1 MSRLSDAILQ
11 GGYSRG
17 LMSPMLDATY
27 GGQNGYA
34 PNLTEWVSQTHDVR
48 KNLHCFLLEAPRGF
62 DLLPEPQYWIRALK
76 NMVEVH
82 AKSIEGLNAGLS
94 ATFGETAVSGG
105 GEIFEDTTNVT
116 RERSNVT
123 FGFTDLYGRPMQTFL
138 QNWILYLMGDPDN
151 KVPLI
156 NTLTTSRPYTML
168 ADISSATMLFV
179 EPDATHTKVAKAW
192 LGTNMRPRD
201 NGKVEGKRDLTS
213 PGDLSEL
220 SVGFTGVYQS
230 GIGVST
236 FAQAILNSLNMNNA
250 NPNLRPAFARGIQAE
265 VYAVGRGLAGNMND
279 LASTALRV

>member
-82 AKSIEGLNAGLS
+82 AKSIEGLNAGLT

>member
-34 PNLTEWVSQTHDVR
+34 PNLTEWVSQTHYVR

-151 KVPLI
+151 KVPMI

-230 GIGVST
+230 GIGVDT

-250 NPNLRPAFARGIQAE
+250 NPNLRPAFVRGIQAE
-265 VYAVGRGLAGNMND
+265 VHAVGRGLAGNMDD

>member
-82 AKSIEGLNAGLS
+82 AKSIEGLNAGLT

-265 VYAVGRGLAGNMND
+265 VYAAGRGLAGNMND

>member
-34 PNLTEWVSQTHDVR
+34 PDLTEWVSQTHYVR

-62 DLLPEPQYWIRALK
+62 DYLPEPQYWIRALK

-82 AKSIEGLNAGLS
+82 AKTIEGLNAGLS

-156 NTLTTSRPYTML
+156 NTLTTGRPYTML

-230 GIGVST
+230 GIGVDT

-265 VYAVGRGLAGNMND
+265 VYATGRGLAGNMND

>member
-34 PNLTEWVSQTHDVR
+34 PNLTEWVSQTHYVR

-123 FGFTDLYGRPMQTFL
+123 FGLTDLYGRPMQTFL
-138 QNWILYLMGDPDN
+138 
-151 KVPLI
+151 
-156 NTLTTSRPYTML
+156 
-168 ADISSATMLFV
+168 
-179 EPDATHTKVAKAW
+179 
-192 LGTNMRPRD
+192 
-201 NGKVEGKRDLTS
+201 
-213 PGDLSEL
+213 
-220 SVGFTGVYQS
+220 
-230 GIGVST
+230 
-236 FAQAILNSLNMNNA
+236 
-250 NPNLRPAFARGIQAE
+250 
-265 VYAVGRGLAGNMND
+265 
-279 LASTALRV
+279 

>member
-34 PNLTEWVSQTHDVR
+34 PNLTEWVSQTHYVR

-82 AKSIEGLNAGLS
+82 AKSIEGLNAGLT

-151 KVPLI
+151 KVPMI

-230 GIGVST
+230 SIGVDT

-250 NPNLRPAFARGIQAE
+250 NPNLRPAFVRGIQAE
-265 VYAVGRGLAGNMND
+265 VYAVGRGLAGNMDD

>member
-34 PNLTEWVSQTHDVR
+34 PNLTEWVSQTHYVR

-230 GIGVST
+230 GIGVDT

-265 VYAVGRGLAGNMND
+265 VYAAGRGLAGNMND

>member
-34 PNLTEWVSQTHDVR
+34 PNLTEWVSQTHYVR

-62 DLLPEPQYWIRALK
+62 DYLPEPQYWIRALK

-82 AKSIEGLNAGLS
+82 AKTIEGLNAGLS

-151 KVPLI
+151 KVPMI

-230 GIGVST
+230 GIGVDT

-265 VYAVGRGLAGNMND
+265 VYATGRGLAGNMND

>member
-34 PNLTEWVSQTHDVR
+34 PNLTEWVSQTHYVR

-62 DLLPEPQYWIRALK
+62 DYLPEPQYWIRALK

-82 AKSIEGLNAGLS
+82 AKTIEGLNAGLS
-94 ATFGETAVSGG
+94 ATFGETPVSGG

-156 NTLTTSRPYTML
+156 NTLTTGRPYTML

-201 NGKVEGKRDLTS
+201 NGKVEGRKDLTS

-230 GIGVST
+230 GIGVDT

-265 VYAVGRGLAGNMND
+265 VYATGRGLAGNMND

>member
-82 AKSIEGLNAGLS
+82 AKSIEGLNAGLT

-230 GIGVST
+230 GIGVDT

-265 VYAVGRGLAGNMND
+265 VYAAGRGLAGNMND

>member
-265 VYAVGRGLAGNMND
+265 VYAAGRGLAGNMND

>member
-34 PNLTEWVSQTHDVR
+34 PNLTEWVSQTHYVR

-62 DLLPEPQYWIRALK
+62 DYLPEPQYWIRALK

-82 AKSIEGLNAGLS
+82 AKTIEGLNAGLS
-94 ATFGETAVSGG
+94 ATFGETPVSGG

-156 NTLTTSRPYTML
+156 NTLTTGRPYTML

-230 GIGVST
+230 GIGVDT

-265 VYAVGRGLAGNMND
+265 VYATGRGLAGNMND